1 MNLLMSMLLS
11 AEIILN
17 FIIANILNLQKRQ
30 LSLKEKNFKYMT
42 KITKNNWKIL
52 LIKSLLII
60 KRGKYL
66 LTLYIL
72 N

>member
-1 MNLLMSMLLS
+1 MNLLMSMLHN

-66 LTLYIL
+66 LTVYIL

>member
-1 MNLLMSMLLS
+1 MNLLMSMLRN

>member
-1 MNLLMSMLLS
+1 MNLLMSMLHN

-17 FIIANILNLQKRQ
+17 FIIANILNLPKRQ
-30 LSLKEKNFKYMT
+30 LSVKEIFFKYMT

>member
-66 LTLYIL
+66 LTVYIL

>member
-60 KRGKYL
+60 MRGKYL